1 MFGSILSRV
10 FGFAVC
16 IAAFVAV
23 AMATTNFFRIDRA
36 IESALIGVGMLALA
50 GLAGFL
56 FGRRLVTPIDNLT
69 RTLDLLAQGGTDMA
83 VPHRERRDE
92 IGAMARAVETIREN
106 KAAVDRMIE
115 DDRRN
120 LERRQARMERRD
132 RRVVSFEQ
140 DMSSVSAALSAAAGQ
155 MASRSD
161 RMGEVATAT
170 AASASVVASAAAQ
183 STANVEAV
191 AAATEELSASIRD
204 IVRQVSESSAIARDS
219 VEQAERT
226 NATVAGLADAA
237 NRIGEIV
244 ALINSIASQTN
255 LLALNATIEAAR
267 AGEAG
272 KGFAVVATEVKGL
285 ATQTARATED
295 ISTQITALQQ
305 VAGDAASAIGGIGE
319 TIRRIAAIVSTISS
333 AVERQETSTREIARN
348 VTQVNDGTRVV
359 TEHADSALTH
369 ANETSGMAE
378 DSRSVVTHLAGQTDA
393 LREHV
398 ESFIRD
404 MRAA

>member
-1 MFGSILSRV
+1 MLGSIRSRV
-10 FGFAVC
+10 LGFAVC

-23 AMATTNFFRIDRA
+23 AMATANFFRIDR
-36 IESALIGVGMLALA
+36 IESALIGLGMVALA
-50 GLAGFL
+50 ALAAFL
-56 FGRRLVTPIDNLT
+56 FSRRLIGPIDNLT
-69 RTLDLLAQGGTDMA
+69 QTMDLLAGGRTDM
-83 VPHRERRDE
+83 VVGHRERRDE
-92 IGAMARAVETIREN
+92 IGAMARAVETIRES
-106 KAAVDRMIE
+106 KAKVDRMIE
-115 DDRRN
+115 EDRLS

-132 RRVVSFEQ
+132 RCVVSFEQ
-140 DMSSVSAALSAAAGQ
+140 AMSSVSAALSAAAGQ
-155 MASRSD
+155 MGSRSD
-161 RMGEVATAT
+161 RLGEVANAT

-191 AAATEELSASIRD
+191 AAATEELSASIQD

-244 ALINSIASQTN
+244 ALINSIAAQTN

-267 AGEAG
+267 AGDAG
-272 KGFAVVATEVKGL
+272 KGFAVVASEVKGL

-305 VAGDAASAIGGIGE
+305 VAGDAAGAIGGIGE
-319 TIRRIAAIVSTISS
+319 TIRRIAAIVSTISG

-378 DSRSVVTHLAGQTDA
+378 DSRGVVTHLAGQTDA